1 MPLAPSRWLSLWIKV
16 DKWNYFHLRLKDFF
30 FLVSVFIFIQFFE
43 YENIV
48 KRNMKASATTEVK
61 SLKCESSHSC
71 RVTIELWCELKIETV
86 NKIIQTFEAQ
96 TQG

>member
-1 MPLAPSRWLSLWIKV
+1 MNFIHKTPLAPSKWLSLWIKV

-48 KRNMKASATTEVK
+48 KRNMKA
-61 SLKCESSHSC
+61 
-71 RVTIELWCELKIETV
+71 IELWCELKIETV

>member
-1 MPLAPSRWLSLWIKV
+1 M

-48 KRNMKASATTEVK
+48 KRNMKA
-61 SLKCESSHSC
+61 
-71 RVTIELWCELKIETV
+71 IELWCELKIETV

>member
-48 KRNMKASATTEVK
+48 KRNMKA
-61 SLKCESSHSC
+61 
-71 RVTIELWCELKIETV
+71 IELWCELKIETV